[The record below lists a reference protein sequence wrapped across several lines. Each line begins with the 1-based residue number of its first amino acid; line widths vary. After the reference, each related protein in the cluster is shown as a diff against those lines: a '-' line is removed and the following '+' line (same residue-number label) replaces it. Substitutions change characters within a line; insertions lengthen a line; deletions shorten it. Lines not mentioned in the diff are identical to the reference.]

1 MCLNHETERER
12 EKDRGRQSER
22 EKERE
27 REREREEKDHV
38 FGLVDTK
45 KSSYGITES
54 TSILCIFIGISLY
67 ALVCECIA

>member
-1 MCLNHETERER
+1 MRQKERGRRTEGGKVRER
-12 EKDRGRQSER
+12 K
-22 EKERE
+22 